1 MENLEPLVINVA
13 CFTDPHHPPRRRF
26 EQQLCVSV
34 SYALLA
40 APRQNQPKNTMI
52 HYYILK
58 SSKHKVINLEM
69 YS

>member
-40 APRQNQPKNTMI
+40 APRQNQPK
-52 HYYILK
+52 
-58 SSKHKVINLEM
+58 KHHDTLLHSEIQ
-69 YS
+69 